1 MDGVSIRGRG
11 HRKVSSSPKLLF
23 SLSSSLTYFE
33 VVVIPQSRV
42 HYDVINTG
50 FTQELDPCGAFVAVA
65 THSLPVLDTCL
76 RMIPFQQEISTVA

>member
-1 MDGVSIRGRG
+1 MAFLFEDVVIER
-11 HRKVSSSPKLLF
+11 SPHLLSFF
-23 SLSSSLTYFE
+23 SLSPSLTYFE

-50 FTQELDPCGAFVAVA
+50 FTQELDPCGAFVTVA